1 MISPVDAP
9 AAATADAAALAALL
23 QRLQRDG
30 EPGAAYEALRR
41 RLLRFFRLHAP
52 AQAEELADIALDRLA
67 RRLDEGVEV
76 ARVAS
81 YVLGIAR
88 LVALE
93 ARAKE
98 RRHQHAEDGDDWPAE
113 DEASVQERAQ
123 DERDAAALSA
133 CLEEAGAQARE
144 LILDYYGADGAR
156 THPRAPA
163 PGEPAR
169 RLAQC
174 AAQPRAAPARAAGS
188 LPARTPA
195 ARGGA
200 VMKARTDTQPGIPAR
215 TARRL
220 R

>member
-30 EPGAAYEALRR
+30 EPGAAYETLRR

-133 CLEEAGAQARE
+133 CLEEAGAPARE
-144 LILDYYGADGAR
+144 LILDYYGADG
-156 THPRAPA
+156 
-163 PGEPAR
+163 GER
-169 RLAQC
+169 IRVRQRLASRLGVSLNALRNRALRLRERLEAC
-174 AAQPRAAPARAAGS
+174 LRERLRREAAP
-188 LPARTPA
+188 
-195 ARGGA
+195 
-200 VMKARTDTQPGIPAR
+200 
-215 TARRL
+215 
-220 R
+220 